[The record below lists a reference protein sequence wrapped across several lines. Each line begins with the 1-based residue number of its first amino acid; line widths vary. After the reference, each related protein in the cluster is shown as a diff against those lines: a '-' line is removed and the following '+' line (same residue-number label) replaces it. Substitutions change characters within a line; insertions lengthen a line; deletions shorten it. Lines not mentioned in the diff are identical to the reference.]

1 MPTPDGPQ
9 FQSLWDSAMA
19 GAQANLDAVSDE
31 ELDEA
36 VAESMISDSVSD
48 MISASQIEE
57 TGHTQAE
64 VTIDRHA
71 HDATTGSLSPQDR
84 AFASRHQATYD
95 AAEAMEIDRHAHA
108 DPRLGPV
115 QVDPE
120 DIVFT
125 VHPSSPEEF
134 EAESHDEFRVRMF
147 HRGDYQAG
155 ADYFTDDFDEVQEVF
170 GNPAVAGIV
179 LLPDPL
185 THTALAEQVDYDQH
199 IAETGG
205 SNRGWDGRGVS
216 GTVSYD
222 GGRIRSMSIPASE
235 YLAAEARRRG
245 DTIGEDPND
254 RDAYGRPWEVEA
266 GTSPDY
272 SQPDPFDFS
281 DPDPFDRS
289 DPEQARQAK
298 AIEDMEETL
307 RGLDERSNRRRNEG

>member
-9 FQSLWDSAMA
+9 FQSLWDAAMDE
-19 GAQANLDAVSDE
+19 AQANLDALSDE
-31 ELDEA
+31 ELGGGAFLADPGGGGEWIDDPEA
-36 VAESMISDSVSD
+36 IISDSIRD
-48 MISASQIEE
+48 MISESQIEE

-64 VTIDRHA
+64 
-71 HDATTGSLSPQDR
+71 LSPQDR

-95 AAEAMEIDRHAHA
+95 AAEAM
-108 DPRLGPV
+108 G
-115 QVDPE
+115 QVDPD

-134 EAESHDEFRVRMF
+134 EAESHDEFRIRMF

-155 ADYFTDDFDEVQEVF
+155 ADYFTDDFDEVQAMVSD
-170 GNPAVAGIV
+170 PANWGAGDARV
-179 LLPDPL
+179 SLPDP
-185 THTALAEQVDYDQH
+185 TSDAALAEQVDYDQH

-235 YLAAEARRRG
+235 YFAAEARRRG

-272 SQPDPFDFS
+272 SQPDPFD
-281 DPDPFDRS
+281 RS
-289 DPEQARQAK
+289 NPEEARQAQ
-298 AIEDMEETL
+298 AITDMEETL
-307 RGLDERSNRRRNEG
+307 RGLDERSSRRRNVG

>member
-64 VTIDRHA
+64 
-71 HDATTGSLSPQDR
+71 LSPQDR
-84 AFASRHQATYD
+84 AFASRHQATEA

-108 DPRLGPV
+108 ATMG
-115 QVDPE
+115 QVDPD

-134 EAESHDEFRVRMF
+134 EAESHDEFRIRMF

-170 GNPAVAGIV
+170 GNPAVAGSV

-205 SNRGWDGRGVS
+205 SNRGWDGRGAS

-222 GGRIRSMSIPASE
+222 GGRIRSMSIPVSD
-235 YLAAEARRRG
+235 YLAAWLPTRD

-254 RDAYGRPWEVEA
+254 MDAYGRSWEVEA
-266 GTSPDY
+266 GTNPDY
-272 SQPDPFDFS
+272 SQPDPFDF
-281 DPDPFDRS
+281 S

-307 RGLDERSNRRRNEG
+307 RGLDERSNRRRNMR

>member
-9 FQSLWDSAMA
+9 FQSLWDAAMDE
-19 GAQANLDAVSDE
+19 AQANLDALSDE
-31 ELDEA
+31 ELGGGAFLADPGGGGEWIDDPEA
-36 VAESMISDSVSD
+36 IISDSIRD
-48 MISASQIEE
+48 MISESQIEE

-64 VTIDRHA
+64 
-71 HDATTGSLSPQDR
+71 LSPQDR
-84 AFASRHQATYD
+84 AFASRHQATEA

-108 DPRLGPV
+108 ATMG

-134 EAESHDEFRVRMF
+134 EAESHDEFRIRMF

-155 ADYFTDDFDEVQEVF
+155 ADYFTDDFDEVQAMVSD
-170 GNPAVAGIV
+170 PANWGAGDARV
-179 LLPDPL
+179 SLPDP
-185 THTALAEQVDYDQH
+185 TSDAALAEQVDYDQH

-235 YLAAEARRRG
+235 YLAAWLPTRD

-272 SQPDPFDFS
+272 SQPDPFD
-281 DPDPFDRS
+281 RS
-289 DPEQARQAK
+289 NPEEARQAQ
-298 AIEDMEETL
+298 AITDMEETL
-307 RGLDERSNRRRNEG
+307 RGLDERSSRRRNVG

>member
-64 VTIDRHA
+64 
-71 HDATTGSLSPQDR
+71 LSPQDR
-84 AFASRHQATYD
+84 AFASRHQATEA

-108 DPRLGPV
+108 ATMG
-115 QVDPE
+115 QVDPD

-222 GGRIRSMSIPASE
+222 GGRIRSMSIPVSD
-235 YLAAEARRRG
+235 YLAAWLPTRD

-254 RDAYGRPWEVEA
+254 MDAYGRSWEVEA
-266 GTSPDY
+266 GTNPDY
-272 SQPDPFDFS
+272 SQPDPFDF
-281 DPDPFDRS
+281 S

-307 RGLDERSNRRRNEG
+307 RGLDERSNRRRNMR

>member
-64 VTIDRHA
+64 
-71 HDATTGSLSPQDR
+71 LSPQDR
-84 AFASRHQATYD
+84 AFASRHQATEA

-108 DPRLGPV
+108 ATMG
-115 QVDPE
+115 QVDPD

-205 SNRGWDGRGVS
+205 SNRGWDGRGVG

-222 GGRIRSMSIPASE
+222 GGRIRSMSIPVSD
-235 YLAAEARRRG
+235 YLAAWLPTRD

-254 RDAYGRPWEVEA
+254 MDAYGRSWEVEA
-266 GTSPDY
+266 GTNPDY
-272 SQPDPFDFS
+272 SQPDPFDF
-281 DPDPFDRS
+281 S

-307 RGLDERSNRRRNEG
+307 RGLDERSNRRRNMR

>member
-71 HDATTGSLSPQDR
+71 HDAATGSLSPQDR
-84 AFASRHQATYD
+84 AFASRHQATEA

-108 DPRLGPV
+108 ATMG
-115 QVDPE
+115 QVDPD

-155 ADYFTDDFDEVQEVF
+155 ADYFTDDFDEVQAMVSD
-170 GNPAVAGIV
+170 PANWGAGDARV
-179 LLPDPL
+179 SLPDP
-185 THTALAEQVDYDQH
+185 TSDAALAEQVDYDQH

-222 GGRIRSMSIPASE
+222 GGRIRSMSIPAIE
-235 YLAAEARRRG
+235 YLAAWLPTRD

-254 RDAYGRPWEVEA
+254 RDAYGRSWEVEA
-266 GTSPDY
+266 GTNPDY
-272 SQPDPFDFS
+272 SQPDPFDF
-281 DPDPFDRS
+281 S

-307 RGLDERSNRRRNEG
+307 RGLDERSNRRRNMR

>member
-64 VTIDRHA
+64 
-71 HDATTGSLSPQDR
+71 LSPQDR
-84 AFASRHQATYD
+84 AFASRHQATEA

-108 DPRLGPV
+108 ATMG
-115 QVDPE
+115 QVDPD

-134 EAESHDEFRVRMF
+134 EAESHDEFRIRMF

-155 ADYFTDDFDEVQEVF
+155 ADYFTDDFDEVQAMVSD
-170 GNPAVAGIV
+170 PANWGAGDARV
-179 LLPDPL
+179 SLPDP
-185 THTALAEQVDYDQH
+185 TSDAALAEQVDYDQH

-205 SNRGWDGRGVS
+205 SNRGWDGRGVG

-222 GGRIRSMSIPASE
+222 GGRIRSMSIPAIE
-235 YLAAEARRRG
+235 YLAAWLPTRD

-254 RDAYGRPWEVEA
+254 RDAYGRSWEVEA
-266 GTSPDY
+266 GTNPDY
-272 SQPDPFDFS
+272 SQPDPFDF
-281 DPDPFDRS
+281 S

-307 RGLDERSNRRRNEG
+307 RGLDERSNRRRNMR

>member
-64 VTIDRHA
+64 
-71 HDATTGSLSPQDR
+71 LSPQDR
-84 AFASRHQATYD
+84 AFASRHQATEA

-108 DPRLGPV
+108 ATMG
-115 QVDPE
+115 QVDPD

-134 EAESHDEFRVRMF
+134 EAESHDEFRIRMF

-222 GGRIRSMSIPASE
+222 GGRIRSMSIPVSD
-235 YLAAEARRRG
+235 YLAAWLPTRD

-254 RDAYGRPWEVEA
+254 RDAYGRSWEVEA
-266 GTSPDY
+266 GTNPDY
-272 SQPDPFDFS
+272 SQPDPFDF
-281 DPDPFDRS
+281 S

-307 RGLDERSNRRRNEG
+307 RGLDERSNRRRNMR

>member
-9 FQSLWDSAMA
+9 FQSLWDSTMA

-36 VAESMISDSVSD
+36 VAESLISDSVRD
-48 MISASQIEE
+48 LLSASQIEE

-64 VTIDRHA
+64 
-71 HDATTGSLSPQDR
+71 LSPQDR
-84 AFASRHQATYD
+84 AFASRHQATEA

-108 DPRLGPV
+108 ATMG
-115 QVDPE
+115 QVDPD

-205 SNRGWDGRGVS
+205 SNRGWDGRGVG

-222 GGRIRSMSIPASE
+222 GGRIRSMSIPAIE
-235 YLAAEARRRG
+235 YLAAWLPTRD

-254 RDAYGRPWEVEA
+254 RDAYGRSWEVEA
-266 GTSPDY
+266 GTNPDY
-272 SQPDPFDFS
+272 SQPDPFDF
-281 DPDPFDRS
+281 S

-307 RGLDERSNRRRNEG
+307 RGLDERSNRRRNMR

>member
-64 VTIDRHA
+64 
-71 HDATTGSLSPQDR
+71 LSPQDR
-84 AFASRHQATYD
+84 AFASRHQATEA

-108 DPRLGPV
+108 ATMG
-115 QVDPE
+115 QVDPD

-134 EAESHDEFRVRMF
+134 EAESHDEFRIRMF

-235 YLAAEARRRG
+235 YLAAAARRRG
-245 DTIGEDPND
+245 DIIGEDPND

-307 RGLDERSNRRRNEG
+307 RGLDERSNRRRNMR